1 MKATTKHQANT
12 AADVNSHI
20 GTFAQE
26 VGIGILYVKAFLA
39 SNGSQVVQ
47 IDSVSVIYDD
57 LLTALCT
64 NRR

>member
-57 LLTALCT
+57 
-64 NRR
+64 